1 MKKALITGVNGQD
14 GAYLSE
20 FLIKKGYEVHG
31 LRRRSSTFNTSR
43 IDHLINNPTINNK
56 SLFLY
61 YADLTD
67 SLSISKLFQEHNFD
81 EVYNL
86 AAQSHVGVSFN
97 QPEYTCNVDGL
108 GALRLLEIIKSS
120 RNPKTKFYQASTSEL
135 YGGIYNEAQT
145 EKTPFYPKSPYAV
158 GKLMAYWITVNYRE
172 SFDMFACNGILF
184 NHESPLRGETF
195 VTRKITQALSKIVC
209 GIQEELILGN
219 LDAKRDWG
227 HAKEYTELMWLILQH
242 HEPIDFVAATNKQYS
257 IREFV
262 ELCCK
267 EIGVIIRWEGE
278 GLNEI
283 GVVEDYNHIVN
294 DVSPTLKK
302 GKILVRVSEE
312 YFRPSEVNTL
322 LGDASL
328 AKELLGW
335 EPKIGIE
342 ELACE
347 MITSDLTDAVAKYR
361 LQHL

>member
-14 GAYLSE
+14 GAYLTKL
-20 FLIKKGYEVHG
+20 LIDKGYEVHG

-43 IDHLINNPTINNK
+43 IDYLINDPEINNK

-67 SLSISKLFQEHNFD
+67 SLSISRLFQQHIFD

-120 RNPKTKFYQASTSEL
+120 KNPNTKFYQASTSEL
-135 YGGIYNEAQT
+135 YGGIYKEAQN
-145 EKTPFYPKSPYAV
+145 EETPFYPKSPYAV

-172 SFDMFACNGILF
+172 SFGMFACNGILF

-195 VTRKITQALSKIVC
+195 VTRKITQALSRIVC
-209 GIQEELILGN
+209 GIQDRLILGN

-242 HEPIDFVAATNKQYS
+242 SEPRDFVAATNKQYS

-262 ELCCK
+262 ELCSK
-267 EIGVIIRWEGE
+267 ELGIEIEWRGSGVD
-278 GLNEI
+278 EI
-283 GVVEDYNHIVN
+283 GVVKEYNHILKNV
-294 DVSPTLKK
+294 DPFLKK
-302 GKILVRVSEE
+302 GDVLISISDE

-328 AKELLGW
+328 AKDLLGW
-335 EPKIGIE
+335 EPKIGIK
-342 ELACE
+342 ELASE
-347 MITSDLTDAVAKYR
+347 MISSDLADAITRYR
-361 LQHL
+361 LQNL